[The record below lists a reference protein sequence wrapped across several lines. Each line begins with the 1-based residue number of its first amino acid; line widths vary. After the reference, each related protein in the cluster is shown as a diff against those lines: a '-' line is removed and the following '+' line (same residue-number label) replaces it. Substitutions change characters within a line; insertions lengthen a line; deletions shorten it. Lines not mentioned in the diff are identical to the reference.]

1 MFSCL
6 HLVNSADQIYTQ
18 KKDGVVCNIL
28 HTNFGTVG
36 EKKSVAIGRVIN
48 VITDANKDVGS
59 IFLRITDKKS
69 DSSQILQQPIT
80 KIKLLVEIDFNFPT
94 KGAKQRFQDDSSC
107 WRSQI
112 K

>member
-36 EKKSVAIGRVIN
+36 EKKSVAIG
-48 VITDANKDVGS
+48 
-59 IFLRITDKKS
+59 KS
-69 DSSQILQQPIT
+69 H
-80 KIKLLVEIDFNFPT
+80 
-94 KGAKQRFQDDSSC
+94 QR
-107 WRSQI
+107 
-112 K
+112 